1 MTAKEYLESVRIQE
15 RKVNLM
21 RENLHKLREALGM
34 KSVSFDSD
42 GSVRSTRPTDK
53 IAEAV
58 CKVIDYESELKEE
71 EAELAILRF
80 NVEKAIESLENG
92 NEREVLKRWY
102 LLFQPVKKIMCEMGY
117 SESRIFVFR
126 REGIKKIVFP
136 KHDSKKQ

>member
-1 MTAKEYLESVRIQE
+1 MTVKEYLESVRIQE

-21 RENLHKLREALGM
+21 RENLRKLREALGI
-34 KSVSFDSD
+34 KSASLESD
-42 GSVRSTRPTDK
+42 GSSRSTRPTDR
-53 IAEAV
+53 IAEAI
-58 CKVIDYESELKEE
+58 CKVIDYESELKGE

-126 REGIKKIVFP
+126 REGIKKIII
-136 KHDSKKQ
+136 SATRQ